1 MACFRYN
8 ELVIGGSFI
17 LSNAEG
23 HGVSK
28 VFTTE
33 ETDRS
38 DIRSFLDVSIGESD
52 NGVASR
58 REVDGSLAW
67 YCARTKPKHEHI
79 AALNVRQN
87 LGLEVF
93 HPRLRIERATQ
104 RGVMRVVEPLFPCY
118 IFIRCVLDENFSDV
132 RHTGGISSLV
142 HFGQKIPTVPDLI
155 IEELRECFEADDPMT
170 VEDRI
175 SPADEVVFVDGAFTG
190 MRAFV
195 LRVMPAKKRVQV
207 LLEVLG
213 GPTPVEVER
222 SAIVL
227 ERNTLADFVPVL
239 AAPTQKGHWPERRCG
254 KN

>member
-1 MACFRYN
+1 
-8 ELVIGGSFI
+8 VIGGSLI
-17 LSNAEG
+17 LPNPEG
-23 HGVSK
+23 IGVSK
-28 VFTTE
+28 VYTLQ
-33 ETDRS
+33 ETDNS
-38 DIRSFLDVSIGESD
+38 VIRPLADVTIGEP
-52 NGVASR
+52 GLRVAER
-58 REVDGSLAW
+58 QEVDGSLAW

-79 AALNVRQN
+79 AAANLRRN

-118 IFIRCVLDENFSDV
+118 IFLRCVLEDNFNDIKHSN
-132 RHTGGISSLV
+132 GISSLV
-142 HFGQKIPTVPDLI
+142 HFGQKIPNVPDSI
-155 IEELRECFEADDPMT
+155 IEELRECFEADDPIT

-175 SPADEVVFVDGAFTG
+175 SPADEVIFVEGAFTG

-222 SAIVL
+222 SAVVL
-227 ERNTLADFVPVL
+227 ERNTIADFVPVL
-239 AAPTQKGHWPERRCG
+239 AAPSQQGNWPERRCG